1 MKNSIFEILEDWNCD
16 IHTAMDRFLNNEELF
31 LSCLKTFARDPEFAK
46 LNDAVQTESY
56 EEAFEYAHNL
66 KGVSGNLGLTPLYQS
81 LVTIVES
88 LRSKNYQNIHMELS
102 DVNEQFSLYQTFI
115 GE

>member
-1 MKNSIFEILEDWNCD
+1 MKNSIFEILADWNCD
-16 IHTAMDRFLNNEELF
+16 IDTAMDRFLNNEELF
-31 LSCLKTFARDPEFAK
+31 LSCLKTFARDPGFAK
-46 LNDAVQTESY
+46 LNDAIQAQAY

-66 KGVSGNLGLTPLYQS
+66 KGVSGNLGLTPLYQA

-88 LRSKNYQNIHMELS
+88 LRNKNYQSIHLELS